1 MTKPAE
7 DGAPPARRFLG
18 RQVAVVGGT
27 EETGR
32 ASALRF
38 AAEGADVLVV
48 GTAAAAVRDAVREV
62 ASLGVR
68 AGGLTADLAEPE
80 AAAPA
85 ARRCGQDGWQVGV
98 LVNCQAE
105 TPWPA
110 REEGLLPRWERAIR
124 VSLTGPY
131 AWTKAFLP
139 QLKRSGRGAVV
150 HVSSVDAAFGDPRV
164 PACSAAHGGLVPLTH
179 VMAHEFARFAIRV
192 NLVCRV
198 TTTASRGRA
207 DGAPAVADSLRRLAA
222 TTALKRL
229 GTPQETAA
237 AVAFLAS
244 DEASYIT
251 GAVLVADGGRTT
263 LTPGTA

>member
-1 MTKPAE
+1 MTEPGQ
-7 DGAPPARRFLG
+7 GAVPPAHRFLG

-27 EETGR
+27 EEVGR

-68 AGGLTADLAEPE
+68 AQGLTADLAEPE

-85 ARRCGQDGWQVGV
+85 ACRCAQEGWQVGV
-98 LVNCQAE
+98 LVNCQAQ
-105 TPWPA
+105 TPWPT
-110 REEGLLPRWERAIR
+110 REEGELPRWERVIR

-139 QLKRSGRGAVV
+139 QLKRSGHGAVV
-150 HVSSVDAAFGDPRV
+150 HVSSVDGAFGDPHV
-164 PACSAAHGGLVPLTH
+164 LACSAAHGGLVPLTH

-198 TTTASRGRA
+198 TTAVGWGR
-207 DGAPAVADSLRRLAA
+207 
-222 TTALKRL
+222 

-244 DEASYIT
+244 DEASYVT

-263 LTPGTA
+263 FTAGTA